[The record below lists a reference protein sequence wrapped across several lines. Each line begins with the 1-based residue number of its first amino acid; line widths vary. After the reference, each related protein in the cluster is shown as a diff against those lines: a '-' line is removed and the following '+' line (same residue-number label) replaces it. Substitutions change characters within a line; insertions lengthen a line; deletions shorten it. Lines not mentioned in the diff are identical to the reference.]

1 MECWHNAHVIEQAR
15 VFCLGVQVEI
25 SRKENLMGE
34 EIRCKLQQIARNQLI
49 QNFSLQ
55 FEEFESCLLEN
66 NLGYFGDECHIENIS
81 CF

>member
-34 EIRCKLQQIARNQLI
+34 EIRCKLQQIGRNQLI
-49 QNFSLQ
+49 QNFSLE

>member
-1 MECWHNAHVIEQAR
+1 MIEQAR

-34 EIRCKLQQIARNQLI
+34 EIRCKLQQIGRNQLI
-49 QNFSLQ
+49 QNFSLE

>member
-1 MECWHNAHVIEQAR
+1 MIEQTR
-15 VFCLGVQVEI
+15 VFCLGVQAEI
-25 SRKENLMGE
+25 SQKENFMGE
-34 EIRCKLQQIARNQLI
+34 EIRCKLQQIGRNQLI
-49 QNFSLQ
+49 QNFSLE